1 MDEVVVDEKSAVL
14 DEPWHD
20 WVLHANIEP
29 VVGSDV
35 LSDDTC
41 LSKESSTQ
49 SLDAALA
56 LGAVGW

>member
-1 MDEVVVDEKSAVL
+1 MMVVDEKSAVF

-20 WVLHANIEP
+20 WVLHAHSSHAHIEP
-29 VVGSDV
+29 IVGSDV

-41 LSKESSTQ
+41 LSKECSMQ

-56 LGAVGW
+56 L

>member
-1 MDEVVVDEKSAVL
+1 MRKAL
-14 DEPWHD
+14 FLMGHGMTGCCMPK
-20 WVLHANIEP
+20 IEP

-41 LSKESSTQ
+41 LSKERSME

-56 LGAVGW
+56 L

>member
-1 MDEVVVDEKSAVL
+1 MDEIVVDEKSSVL

-29 VVGSDV
+29 VVGPDV

-41 LSKESSTQ
+41 LSKERSME

-56 LGAVGW
+56 L